1 MTEEISDTPE
11 PRSDTPE
18 PAADPVEV
26 PEPRDAAVETTAAF
40 QDWFDAFNSGDQN
53 RLDSYYKR
61 YEPGKSAERM
71 KGFRDQTGGFDLLAI
86 EESQPHRLV
95 FRVKERLRDTTVIG
109 VIAVGEE
116 EPVRVTR
123 FLLRAI
129 PPGSGDPDFKIDSEL
144 RQRVIDEA
152 INKLNEHYV
161 FPDIATKMA
170 KDVRARQRRGEYAS
184 VTDGDTFATLLTGH
198 LREVSHDK
206 HLGVMFSPVPT
217 PEPPASP
224 APNPARDEQRRKRL
238 EQSNCGFEKVE
249 RLAGNVGYVKFNM
262 FADPK
267 ICGPTVVAAMN
278 FLAHTRAVIFD
289 IRENG
294 GGSPAMVALISS
306 YLFSK
311 PAHLNDLWTRKGD
324 KTKQFWTL
332 SYVPGKR
339 LEDDQPVY
347 VLTSGRTFS
356 AAEEFSYNLQQ
367 LERATIVG
375 ETTGGGAHPVRGQR
389 IDDRFS
395 IMVPFARAIN
405 PVSKTNWEGTGV
417 EPDIKAP
424 AAEALETAHRLAK
437 EKLGA
442 K

>member
-1 MTEEISDTPE
+1 MRCILCTFIVGLASAWAQPVIPDTPAG
-11 PRSDTPE
+11 RI
-18 PAADPVEV
+18 
-26 PEPRDAAVETTAAF
+26 F
-40 QDWFDAFNSGDQN
+40 QDWFETFNSGDPALLRAHYQ
-53 RLDSYYKR
+53 KHQ
-61 YEPGKSAERM
+61 PGQTAERDIQLRTM
-71 KGFRDQTGGFDLLAI
+71 TGGFDLLAV

-109 VIAVGEE
+109 VIAIDEKQST
-116 EPVRVTR
+116 RVTR
-123 FLLRAI
+123 FLIRAI
-129 PPGSGDPDFKIDSEL
+129 PPGSGTPDFKIDSGL

-170 KDVRARQRRGEYAS
+170 EDVRARQRRGEYAS
-184 VTDGDTFATLLTGH
+184 VTDGDTFATLLTEH
-198 LREVSHDK
+198 FREVSHDK

-217 PEPPASP
+217 PEPPANP

-238 EQSNCGFEKVE
+238 EQANCGFDNVK

-278 FLAHTRAVIFD
+278 FLAHASAVIFD
-289 IRENG
+289 LRENG
-294 GGSPAMVALISS
+294 GGDPAMVAFISS

-311 PAHLNDLWTRKGD
+311 PTHLNDLWTRKGD
-324 KTKQFWTL
+324 KTQQFWTL
-332 SYVPGKR
+332 SHIPGQR
-339 LEDDQPVY
+339 LDDQPVY

-395 IMVPFARAIN
+395 IMVPYARAIN

-417 EPDIKAP
+417 EPDVEAT
-424 AAEALETAHRLAK
+424 AAEALDKAHQLAR
-437 EKLGA
+437 EQLRVQVTSRR
-442 K
+442 